1 MCAKKNKGKRASNT
15 LASNR
20 SARRDYQV
28 LEKIEAGIELR
39 GTEVKS
45 LRESKLGIDQ
55 SHGRVEKGQLWLYDL
70 NILPYEYGNVHNHD
84 PGRPKRLLLHKREI
98 LRLDSRVKTKGL
110 TIIPL
115 RVYLKRRVVKVEIGL
130 CKGKNIHDKRE
141 TLKRKTAD
149 REAKRAMAR
158 Y

>member
-1 MCAKKNKGKRASNT
+1 MSAKKKRQKNASSA
-15 LASNR
+15 LATNR

-28 LEKIEAGIELR
+28 LETIEAGIELR

-45 LRESKLGIDQ
+45 LRASRLSLEQ
-55 SHGRVEKGQLWLYDL
+55 SHGRIEDGQLWLYDL

-98 LRLDSRVKTKGL
+98 VRLESRVKTKGL

-130 CKGKNIHDKRE
+130 CRGKNIHDKRE